1 MGTAEKLDERV
12 RSKPKDLT
20 FAEIE
25 RFLNNNGFH
34 LDRSNGSHRIFSNG
48 MSFVTITCPHGGKN
62 TIPTYQIRQVL
73 EAIDKTT
80 EE

>member
-34 LDRSNGSHRIFSNG
+34 LDRSNGSHRIFG
-48 MSFVTITCPHGGKN
+48 
-62 TIPTYQIRQVL
+62 QVL
-73 EAIDKTT
+73 ICV
-80 EE
+80 